1 MKKWNLTTKI
11 LIGVVTLGFTA
22 TTALLIYKAVK
33 KAKDKKKQNINPAVA
48 TNENGLATTTNAL
61 DLIQK
66 AKEMDAKKQANA
78 PAGAKLSQNWFTRL
92 DSDAKTK
99 EAYLKQFIDNK
110 VTLEEYNAVLKFFS
124 SYEKNESETIKKLS
138 QKEQE
143 LLRSFDSKLPI
154 KHYVNL

>member
-1 MKKWNLTTKI
+1 
-11 LIGVVTLGFTA
+11 
-22 TTALLIYKAVK
+22 VK

-66 AKEMDAKKQANA
+66 AKELDAKKQANA
-78 PAGAKLSQNWFTRL
+78 PAGVRLSQNWLTRL

-99 EAYLKQFIDNK
+99 EMYLKEFIDNK
-110 VTLEEYNAVLKFFS
+110 VTSEEYNAVLKYFS
-124 SYEKNESETIKKLS
+124 SFEKSESETIKKLS

-143 LLRSFDSKLPI
+143 LLRSFDSKLPFR
-154 KHYVNL
+154 KKLP

>member
-1 MKKWNLTTKI
+1 MKNWSLTTKI
-11 LIGVVTLGFTA
+11 LIGFVTVGVTT
-22 TTALLIYKAVK
+22 TTAWLIYKAVK

-78 PAGAKLSQNWFTRL
+78 PAGAKYSQNWIAGL
-92 DSDAKTK
+92 DSNSVAK
-99 EAYLKQFIDNK
+99 EIYLKEFIDNK
-110 VTLEEYNAVLKFFS
+110 VTFEEYNAILKFFS

-143 LLRSFDSKLPI
+143 LLRSFQSKLSFRKKLP
-154 KHYVNL
+154 